1 MALRRLDLAP
11 RWRFARS
18 THERVAAGVAGGLA
32 ETTGIDPYLLRIA
45 LVVTTLAGGIGV
57 VVYAAA
63 AALSTEPSS
72 SATDDGTRR
81 RASGIDGTQPVIGR
95 RNAALVC
102 ATGAV
107 LVWARSI
114 GLWPGDSLMVP
125 ALAVAVASGL
135 VWWRAGQGTSGVDP
149 FEKLLS
155 GRTGPLRL
163 AAGLVLGLVGLVALT
178 GTGSV
183 RSTPR
188 AAAALVLAVG
198 GVIVVAGP
206 FVGRLMQQVGEE
218 QRHRIRT
225 EERAEVAA
233 HLHDSV
239 LQTLALMQRANDDP
253 RRMTVLA
260 RRQERELRAWLYG
273 GRAGPATGTVAGDA
287 EAMIAEL
294 EFDHGIGI
302 DLVVVGDAPADA
314 RTGALLGAAR
324 EAVVNAAK
332 HAGIDQVS
340 VYVEV
345 EPEQLV
351 AYVRD
356 TGCGFEPG
364 GTADAEGERVG
375 IAESIVGRLARVR
388 GTAALDSA
396 VGAGTEWELRVP
408 R

>member
-1 MALRRLDLAP
+1 MALGRLDLAP

-18 THERVAAGVAGGLA
+18 TGDRVAAGVAGGLA
-32 ETTGIDPYLLRIA
+32 EATGIDPYMLRIA

-57 VVYAAA
+57 VAYAAA
-63 AALSTEPSS
+63 AALSTEPLPP
-72 SATDDGTRR
+72 ADDGARR
-81 RASGIDGTQPVIGR
+81 RGGTQPLAGR
-95 RNAALVC
+95 RTAALVC
-102 ATGAV
+102 ASAAV
-107 LVWARSI
+107 LVWARSV
-114 GLWPGDSLMVP
+114 GLWPGDSLMAP

-135 VWWRAGQGTSGVDP
+135 VWWRGGQQAGASSVDP

-163 AAGLVLGLVGLVALT
+163 AGGLLLGLVGLVALT

-188 AAAALVLAVG
+188 AAAALVLALG
-198 GVIVVAGP
+198 GVLVVAGP

-294 EFDHGIGI
+294 EFDHGVGI

-332 HAGIDQVS
+332 HAGVDQVS

-364 GTADAEGERVG
+364 GTVDSDGERVG

>member
-18 THERVAAGVAGGLA
+18 THDRVATGAAGGLA
-32 ETTGIDPYLLRIA
+32 EATGIDPYLLRIA
-45 LVVTTLAGGIGV
+45 VVVTTLAGGIGV
-57 VVYAAA
+57 LFYAAA
-63 AALSTEPSS
+63 AALSTEPSAPAS
-72 SATDDGTRR
+72 SSTVDAGRR
-81 RASGIDGTQPVIGR
+81 DAQPVTAR
-95 RNAALVC
+95 RNVALAC
-102 ATGAV
+102 ATAAV

-114 GLWPGDSLMVP
+114 GVWPGDSLMVP

-135 VWWRAGQGTSGVDP
+135 VWWRAGQEAGAGTVDP
-149 FEKLLS
+149 FEKVLS

-206 FVGRLMQQVGEE
+206 FFGRLMQQVGDE

-332 HAGIDQVS
+332 HAGVDQVS

-345 EPEQLV
+345 EPDQLV

-364 GTADAEGERVG
+364 RTVDAFGERVG

-396 VGAGTEWELRVP
+396 AGAGTEWELRVP